1 MDIIKQIG
9 IFFGICLLSD
19 LLAGALPV
27 AVPASMIGMVLLFL
41 LLYFQILKPDH
52 IEKKSDFLLGNMAFF
67 FIPAGVGIVEN
78 LRFIQGSVLPL
89 LLICLITTVLTFGAA
104 ALTVR
109 WAMRLQEKYRR
120 RRDPKE

>member
-1 MDIIKQIG
+1 MDIMIQIG

-19 LLAGALPV
+19 LVAGSLPV

-41 LLYFQILKPDH
+41 LLYFRILRPDH

-78 LRFIQGSVLPL
+78 FHFIRGSVLPL
-89 LLICLITTVLTFGAA
+89 LLICLVTTVLTFGAA
-104 ALTVR
+104 AFTVR
-109 WAMRLQEKYRR
+109 WAMKLQEKYRR